1 MSNVAKLKKQAA
13 ELELKKQFDK
23 ALVVYVKLL
32 ENFDQ
37 YAAELDVALF
47 NRVGDLLLRQGN
59 VADAVDYY
67 EQAVDRYAES
77 GFFNNAI
84 ALCNKILRHS
94 PGRASV
100 YYKLGKISAQKGFK
114 NDAKHNFL
122 EYADRMQKAGR
133 TDEAFRALTEF
144 ADLCPDQ
151 DDIRLMLADQLAKA
165 NRKDDALEQLQILYS
180 RYQSEGRSAEASAA
194 ADRMRAIDPHVQL
207 RSSYAGSASVSTDL
221 IFIDLDD
228 TPRPTPKPIRRT
240 SEPVAPPP
248 PPPQRAPTAPAEEPI
263 ALLAENDATAI
274 DVPRVADL
282 MLTAET
288 AADDGVAVQQVADL
302 ESSLLEN
309 TAETEVEPLPDVE
322 RVVVDESEVDAVESL
337 SDLDR
342 DVADESLEVA
352 ATDLLLGLET
362 TDTFSSHRTPAG
374 PPSPSPK
381 EETVDSGLSV
391 GEDMVQIPDFDFL
404 VREPELDP
412 GNATEAAPQDYLAN
426 DIEIT
431 NDLDLRRSSGFDSP
445 ATSADSTPA
454 VTPTPIESLPFLSR
468 PTPVDSADAAPTD
481 ARQAPFGATGADDLL
496 TTTEDGSD
504 VDGEAEPRLAEIDLR
519 IDSIENE
526 AGASEG
532 VASEKDSVIGEEE
545 TVEIP
550 TPSFARR
557 ATIVAVQS
565 VEMLKARI
573 EGEPE
578 NWSRH
583 RDLAEAMLEAGD
595 RAGGLQELATAMAGA
610 ERSSDL
616 DLASAIA
623 DEIARLE
630 PEVVRHHQKRVEY
643 AFRMNDRSRL
653 IEAYVS
659 LGDSLSRTGQVD
671 KARTVYQRVLD
682 LAPDDIRA
690 QSAMDAIEPAETTP
704 TASITPT
711 APEPVAAPSP
721 RRRATPIE
729 PPRRVRSPSSDSFV
743 HLGDL
748 LREDEKP
755 KDLRMVVEE
764 KEPSGDEAADFAE
777 MLRRFKQ
784 GVAENVEPEDYQS
797 HYDLA
802 IAYKE
807 MGLIDE
813 AIAEFQK
820 ALAGPANR
828 LATFEALGQCFVDK
842 GQFKMAASVLTRA
855 LSERDATEE
864 KLVGVLY
871 LLGRVTEVQGRTED
885 ALNYY
890 HRVFVV
896 DIEFRDIADRI
907 SELERAAR

>member
-23 ALVVYVKLL
+23 ALLVYVKLL

-47 NRVGDLLLRQGN
+47 NRVGDLMLRQGN

-67 EQAVDRYAES
+67 EQAVDRYSES

-114 NDAKHNFL
+114 NDAKQNFL

-151 DDIRLMLADQLAKA
+151 DDIRLMLAEQLAKA
-165 NRKDDALEQLQILYS
+165 NRKDDALEQLQTLYA
-180 RYQSEGRSAEASAA
+180 RYQNEGRTAEAAA
-194 ADRMRAIDPHVQL
+194 AAGRMRAIDPNVQP
-207 RSSYAGSASVSTDL
+207 RNDYSGASSVTRDL

-228 TPRPTPKPIRRT
+228 TPRPTPKPIRRV
-240 SEPVAPPP
+240 SGPVTPPP
-248 PPPQRAPTAPAEEPI
+248 PRT
-263 ALLAENDATAI
+263 ATAI
-274 DVPRVADL
+274 DRPPAPVPKVEPMSDVPPVADL
-282 MLTAET
+282 MVTAESVEE
-288 AADDGVAVQQVADL
+288 DSVAVQPMADL
-302 ESSLLEN
+302 EASLLDT
-309 TAETEVEPLPDVE
+309 TARAEVEPLPDVE
-322 RVVVDESEVDAVESL
+322 RVVMDESDVAAVESL
-337 SDLDR
+337 SGLDR
-342 DVADESLEVA
+342 DPTVDSMEIP
-352 ATDLLLGLET
+352 ATDLLLGLEST
-362 TDTFSSHRTPAG
+362 EFSARQSPAASANQVNAHSVLPG
-374 PPSPSPK
+374 GE
-381 EETVDSGLSV
+381 EETQL
-391 GEDMVQIPDFDFL
+391 PDFDFL
-404 VREPELDP
+404 VRDPELDP
-412 GNATEAAPQDYLAN
+412 GMATEATPQDYLESVMDTASEV
-426 DIEIT
+426 DV
-431 NDLDLRRSSGFDSP
+431 RRSPSFDSTAVP
-445 ATSADSTPA
+445 SRDASPA
-454 VTPTPIESLPFLSR
+454 VTPAIIEAVPFLSR
-468 PTPVDSADAAPTD
+468 ATPVDSGEVSATGSLH
-481 ARQAPFGATGADDLL
+481 APFGATGADDLL
-496 TTTEDGSD
+496 STSADGSD
-504 VDGEAEPRLAEIDLR
+504 TDETAAPQLAEIGELR
-519 IDSIENE
+519 IDSFENE
-526 AGASEG
+526 
-532 VASEKDSVIGEEE
+532 IGQPAADESSDEDLTIDTAE
-545 TVEIP
+545 LP

-573 EGEPE
+573 EGEPN

-630 PEVVRHHQKRVEY
+630 PEIVRHHQKRVEY

-653 IEAYVS
+653 IEAYLS
-659 LGDSLSRTGQVD
+659 LGNALSQTGQVD

-682 LAPDDIRA
+682 LAPDDVRA
-690 QSAMDAIEPAETTP
+690 QSAMDSIAPAETTP
-704 TASITPT
+704 TTSVTPT
-711 APEPVAAPSP
+711 APEPVAPQAPQ
-721 RRRATPIE
+721 RRHTPIE
-729 PPRRVRSPSSDSFV
+729 PPRRVQRADTDSFV
-743 HLGDL
+743 HLGEL

-784 GVAENVEPEDYQS
+784 GIAENVEPEDYQS

-820 ALAGPANR
+820 ALAGPNNR

-842 GQFKMAASVLTRA
+842 GQFKMAGSVLTRA

-871 LLGRVTEVQGRTED
+871 LLGRVTEVQGRIED

-896 DIEFRDIADRI
+896 DIEFRDIAERI
-907 SELERAAR
+907 SELERSAR

>member
-23 ALVVYVKLL
+23 ALLVYVKLL
-32 ENFDQ
+32 GDFDEH
-37 YAAELDVALF
+37 AAELDVALF
-47 NRVGDLLLRQGN
+47 NRVGDLMLRQGN

-67 EQAVDRYAES
+67 EQAVDRYSEG

-114 NDAKHNFL
+114 NDAKVNFL
-122 EYADRMQKAGR
+122 EYADRMQKSGK

-151 DDIRLMLADQLAKA
+151 DDIRLMLAEQLAKA
-165 NRKDDALEQLQILYS
+165 NRKDDAIEQLQTLYA
-180 RYQSEGRSAEASAA
+180 RYQSEGRSAEAAAA

-207 RSSYAGSASVSTDL
+207 RSKYAGSSSVTTDL

-228 TPRPTPKPIRRT
+228 TPRPTSKPIHRI
-240 SEPVAPPP
+240 SGPVQPP
-248 PPPQRAPTAPAEEPI
+248 
-263 ALLAENDATAI
+263 
-274 DVPRVADL
+274 PRVATPVDMPAAPIPVMEEIAVEVPPVADL
-282 MLTAET
+282 VSTAQSVAED
-288 AADDGVAVQQVADL
+288 AVAVQPMPDL
-302 ESSLLEN
+302 EASLLDTNE
-309 TAETEVEPLPDVE
+309 AAGIEPLADVE
-322 RVVVDESEVDAVESL
+322 RVVVDESDVGAVEAL
-337 SDLDR
+337 SGLDR
-342 DVADESLEVA
+342 EPDVDSMEVP
-352 ATDLLLGLET
+352 ATDLLLGLESREE
-362 TDTFSSHRTPAG
+362 FSTRKTPA
-374 PPSPSPK
+374 PSMNELDPRSVLPDG
-381 EETVDSGLSV
+381 ERETEL
-391 GEDMVQIPDFDFL
+391 PDFDFL

-412 GNATEAAPQDYLAN
+412 EMATTPEPVDYLSNEMGIGNGVVDVSLTPSFDSAPVPTRELSSAATPTVIEAVQFPPRVTPIDSVDDSATEPLH
-426 DIEIT
+426 
-431 NDLDLRRSSGFDSP
+431 
-445 ATSADSTPA
+445 
-454 VTPTPIESLPFLSR
+454 
-468 PTPVDSADAAPTD
+468 
-481 ARQAPFGATGADDLL
+481 APFGATGADDLL
-496 TTTEDGSD
+496 STSD
-504 VDGEAEPRLAEIDLR
+504 DSPGAVESATPQLAEIDDLR
-519 IDSIENE
+519 IDSLE
-526 AGASEG
+526 
-532 VASEKDSVIGEEE
+532 DPIGEPEADDSNDE
-545 TVEIP
+545 DLSIDTAEL
-550 TPSFARR
+550 PSPAFARR

-565 VEMLKARI
+565 VEMLKTRI
-573 EGEPE
+573 EGEPD

-583 RDLAEAMLEAGD
+583 RELAEAMLEAGD
-595 RAGGLQELATAMAGA
+595 RAGGLQELATAMSGA

-616 DLASAIA
+616 ELASGIA

-630 PEVVRHHQKRVEY
+630 PEIVRHHQKRVEY

-653 IEAYVS
+653 IEAYLS
-659 LGDSLSRTGQVD
+659 LGDALSRTGQVD

-682 LAPDDIRA
+682 LAPDDVRA
-690 QSAMDAIEPAETTP
+690 HSAIDAIAPAETTP
-704 TASITPT
+704 TASVTPA
-711 APEPVAAPSP
+711 APEPVAPQIP
-721 RRRATPIE
+721 KRRETPIE
-729 PPRRVRSPSSDSFV
+729 PPRRVERAASDSFV
-743 HLGDL
+743 HLGEL

-784 GVAENVEPEDYQS
+784 GIAENVEPEDYQS

-820 ALAGPANR
+820 ALAGPTNR
-828 LATFEALGQCFVDK
+828 LATFEALGQCFIDK

-855 LSERDATEE
+855 LSDREATEE
-864 KLVGVLY
+864 KLIGVLY

-885 ALNYY
+885 ALNFY

-896 DIEFRDIADRI
+896 DIEFRDINERI